1 MDDYPEFE
9 TASVM
14 EKPLHKPESPFFIKE
29 RLTDIKPRKN
39 KKSNMIPTN
48 ININYGNINYYPS
61 SRRYSNSSMMYEDN
75 NIYINPIYSH
85 SKKISNGSNDIR
97 SLYNSNSLNYD
108 KIAPNPTIKYNR
120 INIHEN
126 EPKSL
131 PIQNNKYNNPY
142 RSTRNNSCYE
152 IKLADN
158 RKIHSFHQNQLQKKI
173 QYRNRMLT
181 KTNPPKCTLSYRNL
195 NNMITDNYPSSR
207 PLINQ
212 NKQTNYLLRQKKY
225 IVVDDN
231 NEGKSFNNY
240 ISTYNDRINFENFN
254 NYNSKIIEN
263 NHTYNNL
270 DEIDSGIR
278 STKNLEDKRIF
289 IDELHNT
296 KTNKVNVH
304 KNLIA
309 PIFYS
314 NLDNL
319 NKNSNFKEN
328 HTYHETNESNSKRP
342 YEIIDK
348 NLSSRVKLN
357 NNFSLKNL
365 NKMKLSK
372 IPKSVRLNDS
382 VKKLK
387 ISKEK
392 VNNIKNVN
400 QLINTKKDN
409 HSYYEIRNI
418 KKKKNEKMNS
428 INNTEIEPEGFIM
441 NDDAFVRY
449 YPYVSKSPYKFYR
462 KRGVNSKNKNRVS
475 CYVYTEMDGDTK
487 NSIMDKKT
495 HTKRYSNNVVYHV
508 IEDFKKELK
517 KKDFPQKVL

>member
-9 TASVM
+9 AASVM
-14 EKPLHKPESPFFIKE
+14 EKPLHKLESSFFIKE

-97 SLYNSNSLNYD
+97 SLYNSNSLNYE
-108 KIAPNPTIKYNR
+108 KNEPNPIKKYNR
-120 INIHEN
+120 ININEN
-126 EPKSL
+126 EAKLL

-289 IDELHNT
+289 IDELHNK

-328 HTYHETNESNSKRP
+328 HTYQIGRASCRE
-342 YEIIDK
+342 
-348 NLSSRVKLN
+348 RV
-357 NNFSLKNL
+357 
-365 NKMKLSK
+365 
-372 IPKSVRLNDS
+372 
-382 VKKLK
+382 
-387 ISKEK
+387 
-392 VNNIKNVN
+392 
-400 QLINTKKDN
+400 
-409 HSYYEIRNI
+409 
-418 KKKKNEKMNS
+418 
-428 INNTEIEPEGFIM
+428 
-441 NDDAFVRY
+441 
-449 YPYVSKSPYKFYR
+449 
-462 KRGVNSKNKNRVS
+462 
-475 CYVYTEMDGDTK
+475 
-487 NSIMDKKT
+487 
-495 HTKRYSNNVVYHV
+495 
-508 IEDFKKELK
+508 
-517 KKDFPQKVL
+517 